1 MKITIIF
8 YLLFCNL
15 FTFGQQLQSPIF
27 NTPYTNITIDSAT
40 PLICKLRLEKGT
52 PYQFY
57 VFQKGI
63 DVFLVLSDENGK
75 KILEKDSPNGANG
88 LEYVAYTPTESK
100 IFRLTVNRF
109 DESTNE
115 KKGLISYYLKKLA
128 KPSIQMVEKT
138 NNELILENKKNMLT
152 ADIDH
157 FWEAYDELK
166 TCKTFFDSISTIQN
180 VYLNRATNGLKDL
193 IEKRDF
199 VADKFVFTLQKKSSF
214 YDSVRQNT
222 YQVKQAEPLI
232 EVVFNKLKSIY
243 PNFKPFKA
251 CFAIGFMQT
260 GGTVSNR
267 FILVGTELMAS
278 GKAEGVPLRIKS
290 IIAHECIHTQQPDT
304 LAKNVIVCPQLSSC
318 LREGAANFIG
328 ELLTG
333 ETNYN
338 EVNKYGEK
346 NEKKLWEEFKSTLC
360 VNNVKNWMYN
370 ADNVK
375 DRPADLGYY
384 IGYKICQ
391 AYYNNATDKKQA
403 VIDIIEITDPIS
415 FLQKSKYDGQAKN
428 E

>member
-1 MKITIIF
+1 MKTIIVF
-8 YLLFCNL
+8 YLLSL
-15 FTFGQQLQSPIF
+15 SQLIFGQQLQAPIF
-27 NTPYTNITIDSAT
+27 NTEYNNITIDTAN
-40 PLICKLRLEKGT
+40 PLTCTLRLEKGT

-63 DVFLVLSDENGK
+63 DVFLVLSDEKRK
-75 KILEKDSPNGANG
+75 KIVEKDSPNGANG
-88 LEYVAYTPTESK
+88 LEYLEYTPTESK
-100 IFRLTVNRF
+100 IFHLTISRF

-115 KKGLISYYLKKLA
+115 KVGLISYYIKKLP
-128 KPSIQMVEKT
+128 KPYLQQIEKFT
-138 NNELILENKKNMLT
+138 KELVAENKKNMLT

-157 FWEAYDELK
+157 FWEAYDQLK
-166 TCKTFFDSISTIQN
+166 TCKTFFDSIATIQN
-180 VYLNRATNGLKDL
+180 IYLNRATYGLKDL
-193 IEKRDF
+193 IQKRDF
-199 VADKFVFTLQKKSSF
+199 IADKFINVLRKESAF

-232 EVVFNKLKSIY
+232 EEVFNKLKAIY
-243 PNFKPFKA
+243 PNFRAFKA

-260 GGTVSNR
+260 GGTVSNQ

-278 GKAEGVPLRIKS
+278 GKASGLPQRIKG

-304 LAKNVIVCPQLSSC
+304 ISKNAVVCQQLTSC

-328 ELLTG
+328 ELITG

-346 NEKKLWEEFKSTLC
+346 NEKRLWEEFKSTLC
-360 VNNVKNWMYN
+360 VNHVRNWMYN

-391 AYYNNATDKKQA
+391 AYYKNATDKKQA
-403 VIDIIEITDPIS
+403 IIDIIEITDPIS
-415 FLQKSKYDGQAKN
+415 FLQKSRYDGQAKN